1 MKINKYDT
9 PRDNGTGRGDSN
21 GSTVIVQQTGGGSSS
36 GGYADEAGH
45 AENADYA
52 TVAGNLDENST
63 DWTTMA
69 LRFLSKTVADTAAGL
84 ITFLAGLR
92 AKVVSYFEKGVE
104 FGEYQTGALGTGGAV
119 LIDQDGNS
127 VAEFDYLTVR
137 KAASFR
143 EISIKE
149 LKHVGGEIVLSAAAM
164 KCARVVPLTD
174 SSMNITG
181 YKCFFDTTDSSG
193 AQVVFQEFVVGDLAR
208 CQKFGASNG
217 EYVSTKYY
225 WRKVIAVGED
235 YIILSNADGEK
246 DTGSVAPTAGDNI
259 VQLGYT
265 GNDNPYRKSAIILSA
280 TDTDAPSMKFYQNI
294 TSFSLPSPVKDEGY
308 DVTTGVFHSNTYGDF
323 FVGDQNGHV
332 SYNSQTQELDITGR
346 VQMNS
351 SSTFNGNS
359 LSNIFSGLGAAASQ
373 AAQDAASALAAANAA
388 QDAADDAQDAADAA
402 QSTANGAQQAVDNM
416 STGVENLV
424 VNGGFTGLYSSE
436 SVEDLTDVD
445 ANTQVFSEPF
455 GRWTTHTGCTVV
467 SAVASATGVACK
479 MQSGRL
485 VQTISRGIKSGEK
498 YTFSLRGIAAGTVTV
513 SIGGVSQTLTV
524 AAGTR
529 SSVKFTTT
537 STSAALT
544 ITGSATIT
552 EILLVQGSI
561 TINDW
566 VPSPEDNN
574 KYLAYYKNLAYLL
587 EAIGNAST
595 TTLGGLILTQMIRVG
610 NYANQVM
617 TQETGGMSGSN
628 VSSDSPF
635 LWGGG
640 TMQQAISTI
649 AAYANDPTFQPT
661 AAQLANMAKF
671 VVTHGG
677 RAILQDIIMRGIVY
691 ASGGKFTGED
701 GLYKI
706 EVDADDRHF
715 SIFGP
720 NWVESATDL
729 TPKAGATAVEYMRIG
744 DFTATVGGGSSGYR
758 VEPVF
763 KMQDGSGTGKLSL
776 NTYNGLV
783 FDQII
788 NNVTKSTIFGPA
800 SLWSDASYF
809 TLVLKGLPLGDS
821 SMEVGQIYRDNSGYL
836 RIRTS

>member
-9 PRDNGTGRGDSN
+9 PRDTGTGRGD
-21 GSTVIVQQTGGGSSS
+21 GGTVIVQQTGGGSSS
-36 GGYADEAGH
+36 GGYADEAAH

-63 DWTTMA
+63 DWATMA
-69 LRFLSKTVADTAAGL
+69 LRFLSRTVADTAAGL
-84 ITFLAGLR
+84 ITFLEGIR
-92 AKVVSYFEKGVE
+92 AKAMSYFEKGAQ
-104 FGEYQTGALGTGGAV
+104 FGEYETGALGSGGAV
-119 LIDQDGNS
+119 LIDENGNS

-137 KAASFR
+137 KSASFR

-164 KCARVVPLTD
+164 KCSRVVPLTD
-174 SSMNITG
+174 TSMNVIG
-181 YKCFFDTTDSSG
+181 YKCFFDTTDTSG
-193 AQVVFQEFVVGDLAR
+193 TQVVFQEFVVGDLAR
-208 CQKFGASNG
+208 CQTFSVSNG
-217 EYVSTKYY
+217 KYVTSKYY
-225 WRKVIAVGED
+225 WRKVIAVDED
-235 YIILSNADGEK
+235 YIVLSNADGEK
-246 DTGSVAPTAGDNI
+246 DTGSMTPSAGDNI

-265 GNDNPYRKSAIILSA
+265 GNDNPYRQSAIILSA
-280 TDTDAPSMKFYQNI
+280 TETDAPSMKFYQGI
-294 TSFSLPSPVKDEGY
+294 SSFSLPSPVKDEGY
-308 DVTTGVFHSNTYGDF
+308 DVTTGVFHSNTYGNF

-351 SSTFNGNS
+351 SSTFNGSS
-359 LSNIFSGLGAAASQ
+359 LTTIFSGLNNAVSQ
-373 AAQDAASALAAANAA
+373 AAQDAADALSAANAA
-388 QDAADDAQDAADAA
+388 QGAADDAQDAADAA
-402 QSTANGAQQAVDNM
+402 QGTADSAQQAVDNL

-445 ANTQVFSEPF
+445 ADTQIFSEPF
-455 GRWTTHTGCTVV
+455 GRWSTHTGCTIV

-485 VQTISRGIKSGEK
+485 VQTIARGLISSAD

-513 SIGGVSQTLTV
+513 NIGGVSKTLTV

-529 SSVKFTTT
+529 SSAKFTMAALTT
-537 STSAALT
+537 ATLT
-544 ITGSATIT
+544 ITGTATIT
-552 EILLVQGSI
+552 EIFLARGSI

-574 KYLAYYKNLAYLL
+574 KYLAYYKNLAYLM

-610 NYANQVM
+610 NYADQVM

-649 AAYANDPTFQPT
+649 AAYASDPTYQPT
-661 AAQLANMAKF
+661 ASELANMAKF

-720 NWVESATDL
+720 SWVESNTDL
-729 TPKAGATAVEYMRIG
+729 TPKAGATAVEYLRIG
-744 DFTATVGGGSSGYR
+744 DFTATVGGGSSGWR
-758 VEPVF
+758 VEPTF
-763 KMQDGSGTGKLSL
+763 KMQDGPGL
-776 NTYNGLV
+776 NRLTMNAYNGLALDWDV
-783 FDQII
+783 SG
-788 NNVTKSTIFGPA
+788 TTYSTFYSRT
-800 SLWSDASYF
+800 SLWSDADYF
-809 TLVLKGLPLGDS
+809 ALVLKGLPSGSSSLEIGQVYKDS
-821 SMEVGQIYRDNSGYL
+821 NGYL